1 MQLADAVYS
10 AENERLVED
19 LQDKLEEAR
28 SELSQRRKDEKEM
41 KGKERAQAIQISGVS
56 GNVRFQQAGPKPA
69 TKPGKLEG
77 ESREHAEDVQL
88 AVW

>member
-28 SELSQRRKDEKEM
+28 SELSQRRKEEKEM

-56 GNVRFQQAGPKPA
+56 GNVRFQQAGLTTCSSKQTSKA
-69 TKPGKLEG
+69 CNEAWKT
-77 ESREHAEDVQL
+77 RRRIT
-88 AVW
+88 

>member
-28 SELSQRRKDEKEM
+28 SELSQRRKDEKEL
-41 KGKERAQAIQISGVS
+41 KV
-56 GNVRFQQAGPKPA
+56 
-69 TKPGKLEG
+69 
-77 ESREHAEDVQL
+77 
-88 AVW
+88 